1 MNSELLS
8 AFFNEN
14 LWTRFNVARIFEVC
28 WHNVDDCYSCTANAS
43 HNSWIDQCIKV
54 HPYNLFLKKRGKKN
68 VHKPRIRE
76 CTSLNV
82 PKNSHPLLQ
91 ILNTQL
97 WSILYS
103 QFVTLFSPEF
113 FESTLI
119 KSFTKIMNLESKF
132 FLNSHYK

>member
-54 HPYNLFLKKRGKKN
+54 HPYNLFLKKRGKKMFTN
-68 VHKPRIRE
+68 QEYESVQFWTFRKTLILCFKFWTLNYDQSCIP
-76 CTSLNV
+76 SLWHYFPQSSLKV
-82 PKNSHPLLQ
+82 
-91 ILNTQL
+91 L
-97 WSILYS
+97 WSKALLRS
-103 QFVTLFSPEF
+103 WTW
-113 FESTLI
+113 
-119 KSFTKIMNLESKF
+119 N
-132 FLNSHYK
+132 LNSF